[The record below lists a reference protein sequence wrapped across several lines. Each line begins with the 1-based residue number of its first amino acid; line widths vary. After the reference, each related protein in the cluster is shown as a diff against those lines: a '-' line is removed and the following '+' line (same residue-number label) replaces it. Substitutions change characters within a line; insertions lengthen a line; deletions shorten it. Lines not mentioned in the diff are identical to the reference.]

1 MKFFQIST
9 MRLLVVVVSV
19 LVMLAT
25 AAAASEPR
33 ERRLRRPHAPR
44 RQGRMY
50 RRRPQRIRPS
60 NAASGPSSAPVVP
73 SVCPDRLSLNER
85 EEMAN
90 LVFTGRIENLP
101 DGRRV
106 VSRHMVGPEGVA
118 GDVRVKRVFKGGVA
132 AGGDLA
138 GQVVRVEGLGRWN
151 VCNSLARVRDT
162 KIFLTNIDHEGR
174 IHLNSSLV
182 RLTLQA
188 LRATA
193 KAVSGKTNL

>member
-1 MKFFQIST
+1 MST
-9 MRLLVVVVSV
+9 MRLLVVAVCVFVILGS
-19 LVMLAT
+19 
-25 AAAASEPR
+25 AAAASEPG
-33 ERRLRRPHAPR
+33 ERRFRRPHAPR

-50 RRRPQRIRPS
+50 RRRPLRTKPS
-60 NAASGPSSAPVVP
+60 NTASGPSSAPVVP

-85 EEMAN
+85 EEMSN
-90 LVFTGRIENLP
+90 LVFTGRIESLP
-101 DGRRV
+101 GGRRV
-106 VSRHMVGPEGVA
+106 VSRHMVGAEGVA

-138 GQVVRVEGLGRWN
+138 GQVVRVEGLGRWD

-162 KIFLTNIDHEGR
+162 KIFLTNIDHQGR

-193 KAVSGKTNL
+193 KAVSGKANL